1 MSQEKYIGMDV
12 HQATIS
18 VAVMDAQ
25 GKLLMECV
33 LETKASTVIEF
44 IQGLQGTLSL
54 TFEEGTWA
62 AWLHDLL
69 KPHVSRLVVC
79 DPRKA
84 ALLKEGNKSDRIDAR
99 KLAEILRTNQLHS
112 VYHGE
117 HGIRTLKEL
126 GRSYLTVSKD
136 VTRTMNRI
144 KSLYRSWAI
153 ACSGS
158 SVYAPRH
165 RAEWLAKIAEP
176 GARVRAEHLYQQ
188 LDSLQPLRL
197 EARRELLRESH
208 KHAAVQL
215 LRQIPSIGPIRAA
228 LLVALLQTPHRFR
241 TKRQL
246 WAYSGF
252 AVETHDSGE
261 YRWVRG
267 KLQRNRER
275 ITVRGLND
283 NHNPDLK
290 NLFKGAA
297 ISASTRPGP
306 LQDFYLARVAKGMR
320 PTMARLT
327 LARKIAT
334 ITLTMWKKG
343 VGFDPQNLH
352 RQAA

>member
-25 GKLLMECV
+25 GKLVMECL
-33 LETKASTVIEF
+33 LETKAATMVEF
-44 IQGLQGTLSL
+44 IRGLQGTLSL
-54 TFEEGTWA
+54 TFEEGTSA

-79 DPRKA
+79 DPRKN
-84 ALLKEGNKSDRIDAR
+84 ALLKDGNKSDRVDAR
-99 KLAEILRTNQLHS
+99 KLAELLRTNQLKP

-117 HGIRTLKEL
+117 HGVRTLKEL
-126 GRSYLTVSKD
+126 GRSYLTITQD
-136 VTRTMNRI
+136 VTRVMNRI
-144 KSLYRSWAI
+144 KALYRSWAI
-153 ACSGS
+153 PCAGTT
-158 SVYAPRH
+158 VYAPRH
-165 RAEWLAKIAEP
+165 RAEWLAKITEP
-176 GARVRAEHLYQQ
+176 GVRVRAERLYQQ
-188 LDSLQPLRL
+188 LDGLQPVRL
-197 EARRELLRESH
+197 EARHELMVESR
-208 KHAAVQL
+208 KHAAVKR

-261 YRWVRG
+261 YRYVRG

-275 ITVRGLND
+275 ITVCGLSANY
-283 NHNPDLK
+283 NKDLK

-306 LQDFYLARVAKGMR
+306 LRDFYAALIAKGMR

-327 LARKIAT
+327 LARKMAT
-334 ITLTMWKKG
+334 ITLTIWKKG
-343 VGFDPQNLH
+343 VDFDAKQLGQ
-352 RQAA
+352 QAA